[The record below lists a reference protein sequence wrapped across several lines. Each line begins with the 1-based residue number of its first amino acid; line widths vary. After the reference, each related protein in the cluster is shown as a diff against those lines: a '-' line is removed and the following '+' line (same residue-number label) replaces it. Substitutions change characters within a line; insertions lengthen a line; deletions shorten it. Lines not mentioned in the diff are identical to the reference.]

1 MFIFSEQLSCN
12 VNGFSGKEGRN
23 GRPPAGCQ
31 AYSSPV
37 TPSFRKL
44 INYQSCPQSSRA
56 IVLSFFFFNSFAK
69 SVFTGQEAT
78 KLLPMPKIYG
88 RFPVFILSALFNDAD
103 MFFKL
108 KRFLFCIRGFGDS
121 EYEERKAVWFDRQ
134 LPEFRS
140 NLLYHS
146 SG

>member
-1 MFIFSEQLSCN
+1 M
-12 VNGFSGKEGRN
+12 SGILFARYTFFPQVDKLPKL
-23 GRPPAGCQ
+23 PPEFAS
-31 AYSSPV
+31 Y
-37 TPSFRKL
+37 RLK
-44 INYQSCPQSSRA
+44 
-56 IVLSFFFFNSFAK
+56 FFFFNSFAK

-121 EYEERKAVWFDRQ
+121 EYEERKAV
-134 LPEFRS
+134 
-140 NLLYHS
+140 
-146 SG
+146 